1 MGCGEEGKG
10 GVSLTGGNAG
20 TGGEGRSWDQGGASS
35 ARCHR
40 SKGFVDS
47 SPLSPNLQPGSPSRK
62 SRGVKRRALEKPGK
76 GRVQSSRLQG
86 VTDSRASPSLLSHP
100 SWGEELFFARFC
112 QGLDATSFKQ
122 FFFFFLLSKHLCSG
136 SCFLYTVFLPFKYL
150 PSKKIK

>member
-35 ARCHR
+35 ARCHH

-62 SRGVKRRALEKPGK
+62 PRGVKCRALEKPGK
-76 GRVQSSRLQG
+76 GRVSLAVFTASWTPRPAPVYYPIPPG
-86 VTDSRASPSLLSHP
+86 VKSCFLRGFVRVWMQPVLNN
-100 SWGEELFFARFC
+100 
-112 QGLDATSFKQ
+112 
-122 FFFFFLLSKHLCSG
+122 FFFLLSKHLCSG